1 MTSFEIHQ
9 NSFQARQGIALDPNS
24 LAELEIGPGF
34 RMEPRRNNR
43 LYGGNLTVVYWK
55 WDSAAPD
62 YCNYAWCDKNW
73 QPLLRVK
80 VAEHIARK

>member
-9 NSFQARQGIALDPNS
+9 NPFQARQGIALDPNS

-43 LYGGNLTVVYWK
+43 LDGGNLTVVYWK

-62 YCNYAWCDKNW
+62 YCNYARCDKNW

-80 VAEHIARK
+80 VAEHIPRE